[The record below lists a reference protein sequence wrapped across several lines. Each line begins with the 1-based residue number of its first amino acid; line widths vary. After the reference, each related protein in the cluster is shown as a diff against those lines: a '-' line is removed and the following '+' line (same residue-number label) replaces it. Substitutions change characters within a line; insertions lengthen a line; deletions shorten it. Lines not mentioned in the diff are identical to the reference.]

1 MLEKIRPG
9 IILSLLLLPQFIFA
23 ESGDDFLRSTGK
35 IYVVVVVI
43 CILFL
48 AIVLFL
54 ARLDSKIKKIEKI
67 LNNESQTS

>member
-1 MLEKIRPG
+1 MLEKIRPS
-9 IILSLLLLPQFIFA
+9 IILSLLLIPQFIFA
-23 ESGDDFLRSTGK
+23 ETNQDFLRSTGK

-43 CILFL
+43 CLLFL

-54 ARLDSKIKKIEKI
+54 ARLDSKINKIEKK

>member
-1 MLEKIRPG
+1 MLEKIKPG
-9 IILSLLLLPQFIFA
+9 ILLSLLLIPQFLSA
-23 ESGDDFLRSTGK
+23 DNGQDFLRSTGK

-43 CILFL
+43 CLLFL

>member
-9 IILSLLLLPQFIFA
+9 ILLSLLLIPQFIFA
-23 ESGDDFLRSTGK
+23 ESGQDFLRSTGK

-67 LNNESQTS
+67 LNNE